1 MNIYRCTGSL
11 FIEGT
16 MESAN
21 YDFEMESDF
30 EPDPMDALN
39 FMMNVGII
47 QIFHEDSEL
56 ISDDE
61 EDEDDF

>member
-1 MNIYRCTGSL
+1 MPTYRCTGNL

-16 MESAN
+16 MESAD

-30 EPDPMDALN
+30 EPDSLEVLDY
-39 FMMNVGII
+39 MMNVGII

-56 ISDDE
+56 VDDE
-61 EDEDDF
+61 EDEDY